1 MRHFQLAC
9 PPVRKARP
17 HACPLPPPLRPCAP
31 SQTLPAAATRTL
43 QGNAGWSHERK
54 MVFAK
59 RLIKRLA
66 ATS

>member
-1 MRHFQLAC
+1 
-9 PPVRKARP
+9 
-17 HACPLPPPLRPCAP
+17 
-31 SQTLPAAATRTL
+31 L

-66 ATS
+66 SAS